1 MSTAT
6 APNAASAADRPIGT
20 VADVEAFERT
30 PLQQRLSAQNIYDML
45 RQVAERYPDKPAIHY
60 IATGTADD
68 PVTTY
73 SYRQFIRR
81 ITQSANLFRSLGAGP
96 DDVVSLLMPI
106 MPETFFCLWGAETGA
121 IGNPIN
127 HYLEPAQIAGIMNEA
142 KTRILV
148 TCDPSIVADIWPK
161 VEKIRHQ
168 IPTLKAIVVVGGK
181 PAPDVIRY
189 EDVIEQ
195 QNADAPPQ
203 PRNGRLGD
211 VAGLFHT
218 GGTTGVP
225 KLARHTQ
232 GGLLTHSLVA
242 SHSLLTGAGDIY
254 FDALPPFHVGGST
267 CAGLAPWSRG
277 ATVVMLTP
285 LGMRNPLVGGNFWKL
300 VERFRPTVVGMVPT
314 VWGALLNVPSD
325 GHDISSIKLTNCGG
339 STMPVELAN
348 AVKRKLNVP
357 VVEGYGMTEVHGF
370 STMNPAAGEQRIGSI
385 GFRMPY
391 CELIVAELDGTRI
404 KRRMPVGEQGV
415 VLMRGPQIFGGY
427 VSPAHN
433 REAWIEAEPG
443 DANQGKWVNS
453 GDLGRIDA
461 QNYIWLTGRAKDL
474 IIRGG
479 HNIDP
484 IVIEEVLHQHPAVES
499 AAAIGRPDRHAG
511 ELPVAYVQLRPGA
524 KITGEELQ
532 SFVRERIP
540 ERAATPVEV
549 TVIPQMPVTGVGKI
563 FKPELRQRAAQTTFA
578 RLLEGLKP
586 EGIEAEVTVAPH
598 REYGTL
604 ATVALKKA
612 PDREQAK
619 AKIKELL
626 GGFQPRHEVV

>member
-1 MSTAT
+1 MSAAT
-6 APNAASAADRPIGT
+6 APIST
-20 VADVEAFERT
+20 LADVEAYEKT
-30 PLQQRLSAQNIYDML
+30 PLKERLGGVENIYDML
-45 RQVAERYPDKPAIHY
+45 SAVARRYPDKPAIHH

-73 SYRQFIRR
+73 TYKQFIRR

-96 DDVVSLLMPI
+96 DDVVSLLVPI
-106 MPETFFCLWGAETGA
+106 LPETFFCLWGAESAA

-142 KTRILV
+142 KTKILV

-161 VEKIRHQ
+161 IEKIRGQ
-168 IPTLKAIVVVGGK
+168 IPSLKAIVVIGGK

-189 EDVIEQ
+189 EDVIDA
-195 QNADAPPQ
+195 QNGDTMPS
-203 PRNGRLGD
+203 PRNGKFAD

-232 GGLLTHSLVA
+232 GGLLTHSLVN
-242 SHSLLTGAGDIY
+242 SNSLAVDEHDV
-254 FDALPPFHVGGST
+254 FFNALPPFHVGGST
-267 CAGLAPWSRG
+267 CGGLAPWSRG
-277 ATVVMLTP
+277 ATVVFLTP

-300 VERFRPTVVGMVPT
+300 VERFKPSVVGMVPT
-314 VWGALLNVPSD
+314 IWGGLLNVPSE
-325 GHDISSIKLTNCGG
+325 GHDISSIRVTNCGG
-339 STMPVELAN
+339 STMPVEIAN
-348 AVKRKLNVP
+348 AVKRKLDVP
-357 VVEGYGMTEVHGF
+357 IVEGYGMTEVHGF
-370 STMNPAAGEQRIGSI
+370 STMNPIAGEQRIGSV

-391 CELIVAELDGTRI
+391 CEVIVAELDGLKI
-404 KRRMPVGEQGV
+404 KRRMPSNEQGV

-427 VSPAHN
+427 VSPAHD
-433 REAWIEAEPG
+433 RDAWIETEDG
-443 DANQGKWVNS
+443 DANKGKWLNS

-484 IVIEEVLHQHPAVES
+484 IIIEEALHQHPAVES

-524 KITGEELQ
+524 KVSGEELQ
-532 SFVRERIP
+532 AFVRERIP

-563 FKPELRQRAAQTTFA
+563 FKPQLRQQAAQTIFA
-578 RLLEGLKP
+578 RLLEPLKA
-586 EGIEAEVTVAPH
+586 EGIDADVTVAPH
-598 REYGTL
+598 REHGTL
-604 ATVALKKA
+604 ATVTLTH
-612 PDREQAK
+612 DSTR
-619 AKIKELL
+619 
-626 GGFQPRHEVV
+626 

>member
-1 MSTAT
+1 MSIAT
-6 APNAASAADRPIGT
+6 APSAAAADKPIST
-20 VADVEAFERT
+20 LADVEAFEKT
-30 PLQQRLSAQNIYDML
+30 PLDRRLGAQNVYDML
-45 RQVAERYPDKPAIHY
+45 RDVAARYPDKQAILS

-68 PVTTY
+68 PVTSY
-73 SYRQFIRR
+73 SYKQFIRR

-106 MPETFFCLWGAETGA
+106 LPETFFCLWGAEASA

-142 KTRILV
+142 KTKILV

-161 VEKIRHQ
+161 VDKIRHQ
-168 IPTLKAIVVVGGK
+168 IPSLKAIVVIGGK

-189 EDVIEQ
+189 EDVIDRQ
-195 QNADAPPQ
+195 DGDNPPS
-203 PRNGRLGD
+203 PRHMKFTD
-211 VAGLFHT
+211 IAGLFLT

-232 GGLLTHSLVA
+232 GGLLAHSLVN
-242 SHSLLTGAGDIY
+242 SHSLSADERDIY
-254 FDALPPFHVGGST
+254 FNALPPFHVGGST
-267 CAGLAPWSRG
+267 CGGLAPWSRG
-277 ATVVMLTP
+277 ATVIFLTA

-314 VWGALLNVPSD
+314 VWGALLSVPSE
-325 GHDISSIKLTNCGG
+325 GHDISSIRVTNCGG
-339 STMPVELAN
+339 STMPVEIAK

-357 VVEGYGMTEVHGF
+357 IVEGYGMTEVHGF
-370 STMNPAAGEQRIGSI
+370 STMNPIAGEQRIGSI

-391 CELIVAELDGTRI
+391 CELIVAELDGTKI
-404 KRRMPVGEQGV
+404 KRRMPTNEQGA

-433 REAWIEAEPG
+433 REAWIDAEPG
-443 DANQGKWVNS
+443 DANQGKWLNS

-461 QNYIWLTGRAKDL
+461 QNYVWLTGRAKDL

-511 ELPVAYVQLRPGA
+511 ELPVAYVQLRPGLKA
-524 KITGEELQ
+524 TGEELQ
-532 SFVRERIP
+532 AFVRERIP

-549 TVIPQMPVTGVGKI
+549 TVIPVMPVTGVGKI
-563 FKPELRQRAAQTTFA
+563 FKPQLRFQAAQTTFS
-578 RLLEGLKP
+578 RLLEPLKA
-586 EGIEAEVTVAPH
+586 EGIEADVSVAPH
-598 REYGTL
+598 REHGTL
-604 ATVALKKA
+604 ATVTLKKA
-612 PDREQAK
+612 PDRERAK
-619 AKIKELL
+619 AKINELL
-626 GGFQPRHEVV
+626 GGFQMRHEVV

>member
-1 MSTAT
+1 MPIAT
-6 APNAASAADRPIGT
+6 L
-20 VADVEAFERT
+20 ADVEAYEKT
-30 PLQQRLSAQNIYDML
+30 PLKTRLHGVENIYDML
-45 RQVAERYPDKPAIHY
+45 SAVAQRHPDKPAIHY

-68 PVTTY
+68 PVVTY
-73 SYRQFIRR
+73 TYKQFMRR

-96 DDVVSLLMPI
+96 DDVVSLILPI
-106 MPETFFCLWGAETGA
+106 LPETFFCMWGSESAA

-142 KTRILV
+142 KTKILI

-161 VEKIRHQ
+161 IEKIRGQ
-168 IPTLKAIVVVGGK
+168 IPTLKAIVVIGGK

-195 QNADAPPQ
+195 QNGDTMPS
-203 PRNGRLGD
+203 PRNGKFAD

-232 GGLLTHSLVA
+232 GGLLTHSLVN
-242 SHSLLTGAGDIY
+242 SNSLAVDEHDI
-254 FDALPPFHVGGST
+254 FFNALPPFHVGGST
-267 CAGLAPWSRG
+267 CGGLAPWSRG

-314 VWGALLNVPSD
+314 IWGALLNVPSG
-325 GHDISSIKLTNCGG
+325 GHDISSIRVTNCGG
-339 STMPVELAN
+339 STMPVEIAN

-357 VVEGYGMTEVHGF
+357 IVEGYGMTEVHGF
-370 STMNPAAGEQRIGSI
+370 STMNPIAGEQRIGSI
-385 GFRMPY
+385 GFHMPY
-391 CELIVAELDGTRI
+391 CQLIVAELDGLKI
-404 KRRMPVGEQGV
+404 KRRMPSNEQGA

-427 VSPAHN
+427 VSPLHN

-443 DANQGKWVNS
+443 DADHGKWLNS

-461 QNYIWLTGRAKDL
+461 QNYVWLTGRAKDL

-484 IVIEEVLHQHPAVES
+484 IVIEEALHQHPEVES

-524 KITGEELQ
+524 KVTGEELQ

-549 TVIPQMPVTGVGKI
+549 TVVAQMPVTGVGKI
-563 FKPELRQRAAQTTFA
+563 FKPQLRLQAAQTIFA
-578 RLLEGLKP
+578 RLLEPLKA
-586 EGIEAEVTVAPH
+586 EGIDTDVTVAPH
-598 REYGTL
+598 REHGTL

-626 GGFQPRHEVV
+626 GGFQLRYEVV